1 MLIFAIDDE
10 KIALLELCET
20 IQKALVN
27 AEIESFTNPNRA
39 IERIRTEK
47 ARPDVVFSDIR
58 MPGMNGL
65 ELAMRIKTHS
75 PDTKII
81 FVTGYSEYAVPAFRV
96 HANGYL
102 LKPVLP
108 NQIKEEIEYLDL
120 PCKPAPEKLNITCF
134 GSFEVFYKGVPVSF
148 KRRQT
153 KELLAILVDHN
164 GAFCLAEEA
173 AALLWEDEPNLT
185 KAKHRLRNLVSD
197 MRTALKE
204 IGQEDI
210 LLRESGKL
218 AIRREAVDCDY
229 FRMLDGDITAVN
241 AYRGEYM
248 KQYIW
253 AQYTEEKLHFGGN
266 PI

>member
-20 IQKALVN
+20 IQKALPD
-27 AEIESFTNPNRA
+27 ARIKSFTDPRRA
-39 IERIRTEK
+39 LDCIRKEN

-58 MPGMNGL
+58 MPGTDGL
-65 ELAMRIKTHS
+65 ELAVRIKSHS

-81 FVTGYSEYAVPAFRV
+81 FVTGYSEYAVPAFKV

-102 LKPVLP
+102 LKPVTP
-108 NQIKEEIEYLDL
+108 EQVAEEINFLDL
-120 PCKPAPEKLNITCF
+120 PCKREPEKLFIRCF

-153 KELLAILVDHN
+153 KKLLAILVDRN

-173 AALLWEDEPNLT
+173 SALLWEDEPNL
-185 KAKHRLRNLVSD
+185 KNAKHRLRNLVSD
-197 MRTALKE
+197 MRAALRA
-204 IGQEDI
+204 IGQEGI
-210 LLRESGKL
+210 LLRESGKM
-218 AIRREAVDCDY
+218 AIKRDSVDCDY
-229 FRMLDGDITAVN
+229 YRLLDGDISTLN
-241 AYRGEYM
+241 SYRGEYM

-253 AQYTEEKLHFGGN
+253 AQYTEGDLLFR
-266 PI
+266 